1 MANLTGMHKQTKI
14 SVPGNQMFITF
25 GSNSATFVN
34 KGFKAYIYEIGIIDH
49 KIFLKLQLI
58 QIFLKLISIYF

>member
-1 MANLTGMHKQTKI
+1 MANMTGLHKQTKI

-34 KGFKAYIYEIGIIDH
+34 KGFKASIHEIGIDL
-49 KIFLKLQLI
+49 KIFKI
-58 QIFLKLISIYF
+58 AAY